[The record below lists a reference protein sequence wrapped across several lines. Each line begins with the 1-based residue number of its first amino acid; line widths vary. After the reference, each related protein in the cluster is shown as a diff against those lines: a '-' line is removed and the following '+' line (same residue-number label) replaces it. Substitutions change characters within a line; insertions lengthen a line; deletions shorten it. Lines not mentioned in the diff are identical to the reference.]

1 MAKRNFKVIE
11 ARALVNAANSD
22 TELGFNLIN
31 TLVSYLNNGPK
42 SKEISVLLST
52 LPQPLLVC
60 QRVEHMDEVEF
71 LLWKWNVL
79 SKDAP
84 SRSLIKE
91 MNDFQET
98 PLFESATFSQR
109 EKFGKI
115 LKTIRL

>member
-1 MAKRNFKVIE
+1 MLKKQISLAEAK
-11 ARALVNAANSD
+11 ALVNAANSD
-22 TELGFNLIN
+22 TELGFKLIN

-42 SKEISVLLST
+42 SKDISVLLST
-52 LPQPLLVC
+52 LPQALLVS
-60 QRVEHMDEVEF
+60 QHVEHMDEIDF

-79 SKDAP
+79 SKASS

-91 MNDFQET
+91 MNYFQET

-115 LKTIRL
+115 LRTLRL